1 MKLNITL
8 ALLFLCFS
16 SIANALDIYEDK
28 VHEDN
33 IHTATLHPIGYPFA
47 TPIIQMNTQDVL
59 LLEFDELGED
69 VSDFRYVI
77 VQCNYKWEPTNNSV
91 FDFIDGFSDGY
102 INNYDFS
109 FNTTVDYVHYQM
121 TIPNEDFRITQSGNY
136 VVVVFRD
143 SESEPSLVKRFMV
156 ADSKVQIQNPA
167 VAITRNPSLRDQ
179 LQEILFSL
187 DHEGFNIV
195 NPFQEITVVVRQND
209 RWDNAISDIKPLH
222 IRENSLSF
230 NYNLKIAF
238 PPAKEYREFDIRSLR
253 YRTERVRAI
262 DVRDS
267 INIVYL
273 MPDGMRQLEEYRYEG
288 DGDLN
293 GKFLIDVQEGRNED
307 LEADYVQVNFSLPFD
322 NKISNGYF
330 YVVGEFNNYEISD
343 KNKLK
348 FNDFH
353 NAYEAKILLKQGF
366 YNYQYVF
373 VPNDN
378 PKVKDYTLTEGNYY
392 DTENDYAIY
401 VYYRSFGQRYDELI
415 GFSFINSRLNR
426 Y

>member
-1 MKLNITL
+1 MRTYFILTLFVLNFI
-8 ALLFLCFS
+8 S
-16 SIANALDIYEDK
+16 NAFATDIYEDK
-28 VHEDN
+28 IFEDN

-69 VSDFRYVI
+69 VSDFRYTI
-77 VQCNYKWEPTNNSV
+77 VQCNYKWEPTFNSV
-91 FDFIDGFSDGY
+91 FDYIDGFSDGY
-102 INNYDFS
+102 INDYDYS
-109 FNTTVDYVHYQM
+109 FNTTVDYVHFQM

-136 VVVVFRD
+136 AIVVYRD
-143 SESEPSLVKRFMV
+143 TESDPTLIKRFMV
-156 ADSKVQIQNPA
+156 ADAKVQIQNAA
-167 VAITRNPSLRDQ
+167 VALTRNPSYRDQ
-179 LQEILFSL
+179 LQEIVFSL
-187 DHEGFNIV
+187 DHEGFDIV

-222 IRENSLSF
+222 INENSLSF

-267 INIVYL
+267 TNIVYL
-273 MPDGMRQLEEYRYEG
+273 MPDGMRQLEDYRYEG

-293 GKFLIDVQEGRNED
+293 GKFVIDVQEGRLEA
-307 LEADYVQVNFSLPFD
+307 LEADYVHVNFAIPFD
-322 NKISNGYF
+322 NKISNGAF

-343 KNKLK
+343 KNKLS
-348 FNDFH
+348 FNSLH
-353 NAYEAKILLKQGF
+353 HVYEAEILLKQGF

-378 PKVKDYTLTEGNYY
+378 PNIKDHSLTEGNYY